1 MITLEGVIIVAGWL
15 VSLGVALFIVP
26 SLAAKRTMTKFGLV
40 EVMNGAGEPIFA
52 VEGPDGEPIKVPI
65 QRIDKDGKVT
75 VTDEFAP
82 LAYSLPVIAAV
93 QTRAYLTST
102 IQGKAGKYKQM
113 ADKAV
118 LEGMPIE
125 QASQAMALEAF
136 ARGQYGKALMA
147 YLAPRIATAI
157 NQSGNAGRQIVTDK
171 IG

>member
-1 MITLEGVIIVAGWL
+1 M
-15 VSLGVALFIVP
+15 
-26 SLAAKRTMTKFGLV
+26 
-40 EVMNGAGEPIFA
+40 
-52 VEGPDGEPIKVPI
+52 
-65 QRIDKDGKVT
+65 
-75 VTDEFAP
+75 
-82 LAYSLPVIAAV
+82 PVIAAV